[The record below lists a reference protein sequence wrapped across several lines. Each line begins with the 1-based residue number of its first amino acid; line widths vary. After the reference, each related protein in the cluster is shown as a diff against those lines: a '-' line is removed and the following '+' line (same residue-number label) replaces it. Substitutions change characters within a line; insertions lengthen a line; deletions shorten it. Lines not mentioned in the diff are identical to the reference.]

1 MFHAILIEKNAA
13 SGPHAALQ
21 ALDDER
27 LPDGDVVVRIMY
39 STLNYKD
46 ALAITGRGAVVRQ
59 FPMVPGIDFAGVV
72 ERSADPRYQV
82 DDTVLLT
89 GWGVGETH
97 WGGLAQRA
105 RVRGDWLLPLPA
117 GLTARQ
123 SMTIGTAGFTAM
135 LSVLALQRHGVTPAH
150 GEILVTGASGGVGSV
165 AIALLAQW
173 GYRAVAA
180 TGRLHEHDYLRR
192 LGAVEVVDRAMLAAP
207 GKPLAKERWAGVIDS
222 VGSHTLANA
231 CASTRQGGIVTA
243 CGLAQGMD
251 FPGSVAPF
259 ILRGITLAGINSV
272 YQPREARLAAW
283 RGLAEALGD
292 DAALATMRVDIGL
305 SETIA
310 AATRL
315 LDGGLRGRCVV
326 DVSRWEVHDAPRRSA
341 G

>member
-1 MFHAILIEKNAA
+1 MFRAILIEKDDAPVSRA
-13 SGPHAALQ
+13 TLTS
-21 ALDDER
+21 LDNER
-27 LPDGDVVVRIMY
+27 LPDGDVLVRIMY

-97 WGGLAQRA
+97 WGGLAERA

-117 GLTARQ
+117 GFTARQ
-123 SMTIGTAGFTAM
+123 SMTVGTAGFTAM

-150 GEILVTGASGGVGSV
+150 GEILVTGAGGGVGGI
-165 AIALLAQW
+165 AIALLARH
-173 GYRAVAA
+173 GYRVVAA
-180 TGRLHEHDYLRR
+180 TGRLNERDYLRR
-192 LGAVEVVDRAMLAAP
+192 LGAAEVVDRATLAAP
-207 GKPLAKERWAGVIDS
+207 GKPLLKERWAGAIDS

-231 CASTRQGGIVTA
+231 CAGTRQGGIVAA

-272 YQPREARLAAW
+272 YQPREARIAAW
-283 RGLAEALGD
+283 RALADALGD
-292 DAALATMRVDIGL
+292 DVALAAMRVDIGL

-310 AATRL
+310 AAARL

-326 DVSRWEVHDAPRRSA
+326 DISR
-341 G
+341 

>member
-1 MFHAILIEKNAA
+1 MFRAILIEKDDAPVSRA
-13 SGPHAALQ
+13 TLTS
-21 ALDDER
+21 LDNER
-27 LPDGDVVVRIMY
+27 LPDGDVMVRIMY

-82 DDTVLLT
+82 DDAVLLT

-97 WGGLAQRA
+97 WGGLAERA

-117 GLTARQ
+117 GFTARQ
-123 SMTIGTAGFTAM
+123 SMTVGTAGFTAM

-150 GEILVTGASGGVGSV
+150 GEILVTGASGGVGGS
-165 AIALLAQW
+165 AIALLARH
-173 GYRAVAA
+173 GYRVVAA
-180 TGRLHEHDYLRR
+180 TGRLNERDYLRR
-192 LGAVEVVDRAMLAAP
+192 LGAADVIDRTTLAAP
-207 GKPLAKERWAGVIDS
+207 GKPLLKERWAGVIDS

-231 CASTRQGGIVTA
+231 CAGTRQGGIVTA

-259 ILRGITLAGINSV
+259 ILRGITLTGINSV
-272 YQPREARLAAW
+272 YQPRDARIAAW
-283 RGLAEALGD
+283 RALADALGD
-292 DAALATMRVDIGL
+292 DVALATMRVDIGL
-305 SETIA
+305 SDTIA
-310 AATRL
+310 AAARL

-326 DVSRWEVHDAPRRSA
+326 DISR
-341 G
+341 